1 MAQSFE
7 YPMWSPHP
15 KAKLY
20 KRYTADMPV
29 ELKDGESVTVEKNRY
44 VIVGRFRWIENTP
57 QDNATEQPL
66 DGLLVSN
73 SYLTIKTNSL
83 KKFAC
88 GDIVEL
94 PQGSRFYGLW
104 IITEGLTTDIVYTPK
119 AIQTYQY
126 LPLSSVR

>member
-29 ELKDGESVTVEKNRY
+29 ELKDGESITVEKNRY
-44 VIVGRFRWIENTP
+44 VLVGLFRWIENTLK
-57 QDNATEQPL
+57 DDETEQPL
-66 DGLLVSN
+66 DGLIVQN

-94 PQGSRFYGLW
+94 PKNTCFGGLW
-104 IITEGLTTDIVYTPK
+104 IITEGQSVDYIYTPK
-119 AIQTYQY
+119 QVQTYQY
-126 LPLSSVR
+126 LPLSSVG